1 MHFLNPQKNTFLYNF
16 FGASTLGQ
24 SIFCSLLFCT
34 DLSAK
39 NGVRMIAYHNKKFII
54 EIWGR
59 FWKPQIPIAYRTKS
73 TVMPWPKAPL
83 PYSCAHEQGRGH
95 RRFCAISPVPDAFV
109 KFSQW
114 RRRRGRCCG
123 ASVGTTGSA
132 PSARSRPRSVVR
144 GLCWNHWFRPLWS
157 ITTPKTNEKTRQKY
171 VYIPWGL
178 NNSAKKGARNYLH
191 KFMQISLLNG
201 NSGLGKHPIS

>member
-144 GLCWNHWFRPLWS
+144 GLCWNHWFRPSCACVLAALPCRTGGAHRTLWFLLS
-157 ITTPKTNEKTRQKY
+157 KKTWLLST
-171 VYIPWGL
+171 
-178 NNSAKKGARNYLH
+178 KKVV
-191 KFMQISLLNG
+191 QV
-201 NSGLGKHPIS
+201 

>member
-16 FGASTLGQ
+16 FGASTHGQ
-24 SIFCSLLFCT
+24 SKNCSLLFCT

-144 GLCWNHWFRPLWS
+144 GLCWNKLFRPLSTKRRAISSESDQTTKIEFRDFASVLS
-157 ITTPKTNEKTRQKY
+157 IFGGRFFTTFY
-171 VYIPWGL
+171 V
-178 NNSAKKGARNYLH
+178 LH
-191 KFMQISLLNG
+191 LFL
-201 NSGLGKHPIS
+201 

>member
-1 MHFLNPQKNTFLYNF
+1 MKSSWKIGGKKNGVPSKKCWQIHVKNRPQKNRCRKKCTKYF
-16 FGASTLGQ
+16 FNLVKYPKNAT
-24 SIFCSLLFCT
+24 
-34 DLSAK
+34 LSAK
-39 NGVRMIAYHNKKFII
+39 TGVRMIAYHNKKFII

-157 ITTPKTNEKTRQKY
+157 ITTPLQN
-171 VYIPWGL
+171 P
-178 NNSAKKGARNYLH
+178 NFASRNC
-191 KFMQISLLNG
+191 K
-201 NSGLGKHPIS
+201 